1 MAAPATVVLL
11 DEKFAAISDHWQP
24 KIIGQINDMYV
35 KAAKIEGEF
44 VWHSHGDTDEFLL
57 VRSGSMTIQMRDRSD
72 VVLGPDEFFIVPKGV
87 EHRPV
92 ADAECE
98 VLLLEPGS
106 VVNTGD
112 AFPSDQT
119 APNDD
124 WM

>member
-1 MAAPATVVLL
+1 MAAPATVVRL
-11 DEKFAAISDHWQP
+11 DEKFAEISDHWQP
-24 KIIGQINDMYV
+24 KIVGQINGMHI
-35 KAAKIEGEF
+35 KAVKIEGEF
-44 VWHSHGDTDEFLL
+44 IWHSHSDTDEFFL
-57 VRSGSMTIQMRDRSD
+57 VRSGNMTIQMRDRPD

-98 VLLLEPGS
+98 VLLLEPAG

-112 AFPSDQT
+112 ASPTDHT

-124 WM
+124 WI